1 MKSKELSYNPLETLF
16 IGIDVSKDSNQVCFM
31 NFSQKKL
38 ASFSSRNN
46 LDGAKLIEER
56 ILSVLD
62 DNKELNKVL
71 VILEST
77 GIYSLHIANYLSTV
91 ESLISK
97 GIELYVVNPVSTAN
111 YSKVLRE
118 FSKNDP
124 NDAYALADFI
134 RSGHTKDMI
143 PFRGAQRLSLQRL
156 TRHRKHIVELLS
168 REKEYVLN
176 NIFLKFSDFNN
187 ARHECR
193 TFSNTFSETSTQ
205 VLLKFNSPEA
215 IANMKLDR
223 LVELLVK
230 YSKNKFSNPEEV
242 AKTLQ
247 KAARSSFRLDKT
259 SYDSLNIAIA
269 SSLSLIDAYEGQIRE
284 IDEAISKLVS
294 GLDNVNQYK
303 ALMSVSGI
311 GPVFAAG
318 ILSEIGDANYFNSDD
333 ALAKYIGL
341 TWKERQSGNYS
352 SEDTPLTKAGNSYL
366 RYYIIEATS
375 SVICS
380 LSEYADF
387 YLKKK
392 GEVTVHSHSRA
403 IVLTSRK
410 LVRLIYSL
418 MSNNKLFQ
426 VNK

>member
-16 IGIDVSKDSNQVCFM
+16 IGIDVSKDSNQVCFL
-31 NFSQKKL
+31 NFNQKKL
-38 ASFSSRNN
+38 ASFSSKNN
-46 LDGAKLIEER
+46 LDGAKLIEEK
-56 ILSVLD
+56 ILSTLD
-62 DNKELNKVL
+62 NNKELNKIL
-71 VILEST
+71 IILEST
-77 GIYSLHIANYLSTV
+77 GIYSLHIASYLSTQ

-97 GIELYVVNPVSTAN
+97 DIELYVVNPVSTAN

-143 PFRGAQRLSLQRL
+143 PFRGTQRLSLQRL
-156 TRHRKHIVELLS
+156 TRHRKHIVELLAK
-168 REKEYVLN
+168 EKTYVLN
-176 NIFLKFSDFNN
+176 NIFLKFSDYNN
-187 ARHECR
+187 GKHDCK
-193 TFSNTFSETSTQ
+193 TFTNMFSETSTQ
-205 VLLKFNSPEA
+205 VLLNFDSPET
-215 IANMKLDR
+215 IANMKLDK
-223 LVELLVK
+223 LVELVIK
-230 YSKNKFSNPEEV
+230 YSKNKFNDPEEV

-247 KAARSSFRLDKT
+247 KAARSSYRLDKT

-269 SSLSLIDAYEGQIRE
+269 SSLSLIDAYEGQIKE

-294 GLDNVNQYK
+294 GLDNMNQYK
-303 ALMSVSGI
+303 ALISVPGI

-318 ILSEIGDANYFNSDD
+318 ILSEIGDANYFNNDD

-341 TWKERQSGNYS
+341 TWKEKQSGSYS

-387 YLKKK
+387 YIKKK
-392 GEVTVHSHSRA
+392 NETSIHAHSRA